1 MLISFFYLVNCKIPE
16 IKKEEF
22 KTKLEDY
29 IKNKVIKYKKVRNEF
44 LYGI

>member
-1 MLISFFYLVNCKIPE
+1 MVAQSE

-29 IKNKVIKYKKVRNEF
+29 IKNKVIKYKKARNEF